1 MKMAIIRSTP
11 ILSSF
16 FFFGGVDLLD
26 ELGLEVLPD
35 NVDGLAEVVERETV
49 EVDDLVV
56 DGLLTYVDIPI

>member
-1 MKMAIIRSTP
+1 MKMAIIKSTQ

-16 FFFGGVDLLD
+16 FVFWGVDLLD
-26 ELGLEVLPD
+26 VLGLEVLPD

-56 DGLLTYVDIPI
+56 DDLLTYVDIPI